1 MVPLTAYKTRITVS
15 DYRFENRVIVKSIK
29 TIFFGAIN
37 SRDAEINW
45 NHGLINEREWQLII
59 LFKNILN
66 LAIILILEGEIKKQR
81 DLEYFNL
88 FL

>member
-1 MVPLTAYKTRITVS
+1 MYK
-15 DYRFENRVIVKSIK
+15 DYI
-29 TIFFGAIN
+29 FGAIN

-45 NHGLINEREWQLII
+45 NHGLINEREWQLIS
-59 LFKNILN
+59 LFKNIHD
-66 LAIILILEGEIKKQR
+66 LAIILILEGEIKKQS